1 MSMGIEII
9 LYVLLLM
16 AALTLSITFINEDS
30 LINNNRLIKNKTD
43 IKRIEL
49 VLYIKEI
56 SNKEV
61 KDIKNKIE
69 KGNYENIYDI
79 VDKYTVIHEKD

>member
-16 AALTLSITFINEDS
+16 AALTLSITFFNEDS